1 MKVKMTTVNHYVR
14 LHNSGSIDLEVPAGG
29 YVLDLKGNR
38 IDMPTFKDF
47 SGTFK
52 SRNITG
58 TLSGGG
64 PELTLKSSQRVSLSF
79 K

>member
-1 MKVKMTTVNHYVR
+1 
-14 LHNSGSIDLEVPAGG
+14 VPAGG
-29 YVLDLKGNR
+29 YALDLKGNR
-38 IDMPTFKDF
+38 IDTPTFKDF